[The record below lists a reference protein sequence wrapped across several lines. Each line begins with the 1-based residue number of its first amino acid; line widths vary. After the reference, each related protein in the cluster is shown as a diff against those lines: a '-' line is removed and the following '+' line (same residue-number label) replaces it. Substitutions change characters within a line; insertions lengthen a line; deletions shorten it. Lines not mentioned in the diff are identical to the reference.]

1 MNIVDK
7 IHEELNTKKH
17 HFHPINPVEGKNN
30 YKLMYIIEK
39 DGTIREKIFL
49 SFTDSSERELV
60 ICLHYLRFIV
70 KHFFSSAIG
79 INIIDRDNPWDFKLE
94 LNNKDSFN
102 LEITSISDNSE
113 LFKINK
119 NQERLNSCYQHKTIR
134 LRELKKLNSLFNSDE
149 SNKLL
154 INYETQN
161 ISLDDKVSNPYYQK
175 DIIPISNLPKPP
187 ISLKENIKKII
198 RKKLEKNHMGKEN
211 TVLIIDNRTSAYDL
225 DDYYHAIGELNSFIK
240 KLPFP
245 EIWFYTGFYSDNS
258 GMNAD
263 YMFSPIKTTNKQNT
277 ILQKLSINANSN
289 GEIIW
294 EG

>member
-1 MNIVDK
+1 MSLNDK
-7 IHEELNTKKH
+7 IHKELNTKRH
-17 HFHPINPVEGKNN
+17 HFHPINSIEGKNN
-30 YKLMYIIEK
+30 YKLMYIIEE
-39 DGTIREKIFL
+39 DGAIREKIFL
-49 SFTDSSERELV
+49 SFIDPSERELV

-70 KHFFSSAIG
+70 KHFFSSDIG

-119 NQERLNSCYQHKTIR
+119 DQERLNSCYNDKTIR

-149 SNKLL
+149 SIELL
-154 INYETQN
+154 INYEKQN
-161 ISLDDKVSNPYYQK
+161 ISLDNQVPNPYYLK
-175 DIIPISNLPKPP
+175 EILPISNLPKPP
-187 ISLKENIKKII
+187 TSLEENIKKII
-198 RKKLEKNHMGKEN
+198 RKKLEKNHIEKDN

-225 DDYYHAIGELNSFIK
+225 DDYYSAINKLSQFIK
-240 KLPFP
+240 ELPFP
-245 EIWFYTGFYSDNS
+245 EIWFYTGFYSDIN

-263 YMFSPIKTTNKQNT
+263 YMFSPIKTTQTQNK
-277 ILQKLSINANSN
+277 ILQKLSIDANSN

>member
-1 MNIVDK
+1 MSLNDK
-7 IHEELNTKKH
+7 IHKELNTKRH
-17 HFHPINPVEGKNN
+17 HFHPINSIEGKNN
-30 YKLMYIIEK
+30 YKLMYIIEE
-39 DGTIREKIFL
+39 DGAIREKIFL
-49 SFTDSSERELV
+49 SFIDPSERELV

-70 KHFFSSAIG
+70 KHFFSSDIG

-119 NQERLNSCYQHKTIR
+119 DQERLNSCYNDKTIR

-149 SNKLL
+149 SIELL
-154 INYETQN
+154 INYEKQN
-161 ISLDDKVSNPYYQK
+161 ISLDNQVPNPYYLK
-175 DIIPISNLPKPP
+175 EILPIFNLPKPP
-187 ISLKENIKKII
+187 TSLEENIKKII
-198 RKKLEKNHMGKEN
+198 RKKLEKNHIEKDN

-225 DDYYHAIGELNSFIK
+225 DDYYSAINKLSQFIK
-240 KLPFP
+240 ELPFP
-245 EIWFYTGFYSDNS
+245 EIWFYTGFYSDIN

-263 YMFSPIKTTNKQNT
+263 YMFSPIKTTQTQNK
-277 ILQKLSINANSN
+277 ILQKLSIDANSN